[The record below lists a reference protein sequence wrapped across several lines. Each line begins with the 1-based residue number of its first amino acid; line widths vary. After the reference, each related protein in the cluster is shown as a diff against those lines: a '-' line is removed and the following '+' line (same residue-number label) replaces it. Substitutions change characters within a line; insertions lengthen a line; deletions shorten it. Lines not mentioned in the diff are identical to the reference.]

1 MQRKSAE
8 ASAALEVRVS
18 LRIQLAALGSVLVSQ
33 AVRDRELAWKGL
45 AIPHTQWTASLPNN
59 GETAEASP
67 ESCSK

>member
-8 ASAALEVRVS
+8 ASAGLEVRVS
-18 LRIQLAALGSVLVSQ
+18 LRIPLAALGSVLVSK

-45 AIPHTQWTASLPNN
+45 SVPHTQWTASLPNN